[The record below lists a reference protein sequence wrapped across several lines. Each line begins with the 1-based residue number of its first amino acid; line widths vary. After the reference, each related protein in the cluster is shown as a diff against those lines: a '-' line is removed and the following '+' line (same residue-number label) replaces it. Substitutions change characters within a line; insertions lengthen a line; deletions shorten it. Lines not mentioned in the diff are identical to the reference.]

1 MAVAVEHE
9 VTSGHIQ
16 AASSGVASADT
27 AASRACKAIKDL
39 ASAATISLATAAVG
53 DSIVDYVHI
62 VELGMN
68 FLSKQQTKGRRI
80 KQNKQNKN
88 LLNNVVSSHA
98 HMIAMSND
106 EKPLTA
112 LAFLE
117 WDDKSNFGV
126 TSGSAAAALAA
137 VALSS
142 LISGSD
148 ESREVALRG
157 FRLAGGGSARPLYL
171 SVERLLAGALAA
183 GVSEAKVVRAAERL
197 GARASDATAL
207 AESLPA
213 ARSRAGAAARAGAA
227 VSLVGE
233 GGLLKD
239 FDWSVE
245 HVASSDSL
253 RALGEAR
260 LTLRLDIGMQ
270 PPALAELA
278 LPELDALI
286 AELERALGASPRVQ
300 AAASGSTA
308 PISEQSDFSANAEQL
323 VR

>member
-1 MAVAVEHE
+1 
-9 VTSGHIQ
+9 
-16 AASSGVASADT
+16 
-27 AASRACKAIKDL
+27 
-39 ASAATISLATAAVG
+39 
-53 DSIVDYVHI
+53 
-62 VELGMN
+62 
-68 FLSKQQTKGRRI
+68 
-80 KQNKQNKN
+80 
-88 LLNNVVSSHA
+88 
-98 HMIAMSND
+98 MIAMSND

-117 WDDKSNFGV
+117 WDDKSNFGD
-126 TSGSAAAALAA
+126 TSGSAASALAA

-148 ESREVALRG
+148 ECREVALRG

-197 GARASDATAL
+197 GARASDASAIAAT
-207 AESLPA
+207 LPA

-300 AAASGSTA
+300 ATASGSTA